1 MRLFQVLKAG
11 ENRMIGDFCDV
22 TDGIHT
28 SIDYDEESCVNLISA
43 TSPREN
49 YFDLSRNAKI
59 SEKAHKDNPRTALRL
74 HDVVLST
81 VGTIGNCAVVDQ
93 SVLPANSDRHV
104 GIIRVKKEYSPYVVS
119 AYLLSKYGRMQTFRE
134 TTGNVQP
141 NLFLYKIREILIPK
155 FDTAL
160 QKQVEEISI
169 EARKKRNISEQKYK
183 EAESFLL
190 QKLGV
195 EGWKP
200 EETKVSVRTYRDV
213 FAAERMDA
221 EYYQQKYD
229 DIREKLKS
237 FVYLPF
243 REVCG
248 LYDGNFSPEKNTMYR
263 YIELSNI
270 GSMGEIN
277 GCTMGYGSDLPNRA
291 RRIVHKGNIILS
303 SIEGSLQSCALVTKE
318 YDQALCSNGFYV
330 IDSERINSETL
341 LVLMKSWPVQAMLK
355 RGCSGTI
362 LTGFDKSVLE
372 ELPVPIPPDDV
383 QKQTA
388 KLVEESIRLREESRS
403 LFEQAKTMVER
414 AVEGRGV

>member
-1 MRLFQVLKAG
+1 M
-11 ENRMIGDFCDV
+11 
-22 TDGIHT
+22 
-28 SIDYDEESCVNLISA
+28 
-43 TSPREN
+43 
-49 YFDLSRNAKI
+49 
-59 SEKAHKDNPRTALRL
+59 
-74 HDVVLST
+74 
-81 VGTIGNCAVVDQ
+81 
-93 SVLPANSDRHV
+93 
-104 GIIRVKKEYSPYVVS
+104 
-119 AYLLSKYGRMQTFRE
+119 
-134 TTGNVQP
+134 
-141 NLFLYKIREILIPK
+141 IPK
-155 FDTAL
+155 FDKAL
-160 QKQVEEISI
+160 QKQVVEISI
-169 EARKKRNISEQKYK
+169 EARKKRNTSEQKYK

-190 QKLGV
+190 QRLGV
-195 EGWKP
+195 EDWKP

-213 FAAERMDA
+213 FAAERIDA

-229 DIREKLKS
+229 NIREKLKS

-243 REVCG
+243 REVCS

-277 GCTMGYGSDLPNRA
+277 GCTVGYGSDLPNRA

-341 LVLMKSWPVQAMLK
+341 LVLMKSWLVQAMLK

-414 AVEGRGV
+414 AVEGRGEWHYATSPDAERT